1 MAQDPVFDWWSVII
15 VLGIVQ
21 GVIIS
26 IALFLNLKKRPAL
39 IMLALLILV
48 LVWHHLQSIS
58 IYLNF
63 FREFPHFY
71 GADLGSLFLIGPLF
85 YLYIKLV
92 TCENGKLV
100 KWDTLHS
107 LPFFIT
113 IIAHPAIFLPGDEKV
128 ELILDWLTA
137 IRYDNPHLRQAFLLD
152 DIIFVL
158 ESIHM
163 LVYFVLAIT
172 LLKKYAYQRKQYVSS
187 LHQTHYQWLTVIS
200 ILVVIVISVSFILQK
215 TLYVQLKYYYY
226 SLDYIYI
233 LPMTIFIYVIGFY
246 ALKSPLLFSHN
257 LDFKKIAS
265 KYSSSSL
272 TDNRA
277 EEYREQIENY
287 MEREKPYLN
296 PEITLPELADAL
308 ELPANHLSQVI
319 NDKFGLNFFDFINQ
333 YRIDEIKRRFADSQY
348 KNDKL
353 LKIALESGFNN
364 KVSFNRYFKKIV
376 GETPSTYRKKIEN

>member
-15 VLGIVQ
+15 ILGIVQ
-21 GVIIS
+21 GLIIA
-26 IALFLNLKKRPAL
+26 IALFLNMKKRPAL
-39 IMLALLILV
+39 IMLALLVLV

-92 TCENGKLV
+92 TSENGKLV
-100 KWDTLHS
+100 KWDWLHTI
-107 LPFFIT
+107 PFFAT
-113 IIAHPAIFLPGDEKV
+113 IIAHPVIFMPGAEKV

-137 IRYDNPHLRQAFLLD
+137 IRYDNPHLRQVFLLD
-152 DIIFVL
+152 DIIFIL

-163 LVYFVLAIT
+163 IVYFVLAIT
-172 LLKKYAYQRKQYVSS
+172 LLKTYANQRKQFVSS
-187 LHQTHYQWLTVIS
+187 LHHPHYQWLT
-200 ILVVIVISVSFILQK
+200 LISVFVICVIAISFILQK
-215 TLYVQLKYYYY
+215 TLYLQLKYYYY

-246 ALKSPLLFSHN
+246 ALKSPLLFAHN
-257 LDFKKIAS
+257 LDFKKITS

-272 TDNRA
+272 TDNQA
-277 EEYREQIENY
+277 EKYKEQIETYLAN
-287 MEREKPYLN
+287 EKPYLN
-296 PEITLPELADAL
+296 PEITLPEIAEAMG
-308 ELPANHLSQVI
+308 LPPNHLSQVI
-319 NDKFGLNFFDFINQ
+319 NDKFGLNFFDLINK
-333 YRIDEIKRRFADSQY
+333 YRIEEVKRRFEDDNY

-353 LKIALESGFNN
+353 LKIAFESGFNN
-364 KVSFNRYFKKIV
+364 KVSFNRYFKKLE